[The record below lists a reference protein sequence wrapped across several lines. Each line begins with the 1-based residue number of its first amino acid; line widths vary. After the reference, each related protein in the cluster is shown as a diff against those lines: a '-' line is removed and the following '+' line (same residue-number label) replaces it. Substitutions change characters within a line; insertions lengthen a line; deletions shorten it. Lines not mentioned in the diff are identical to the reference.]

1 MIKLK
6 PKKYVYSHSTQ
17 NILYG
22 TNKYLQSISITSV
35 KGVEKYP
42 NMLREYSANKVS
54 FPDLVTV
61 IYNSYWYYFL

>member
-1 MIKLK
+1 M
-6 PKKYVYSHSTQ
+6 Q

-22 TNKYLQSISITSV
+22 TNTYLQSISITSV

-42 NMLREYSANKVS
+42 NMLREYSANKVP